1 MTPCE
6 ITKQSDTPLPP
17 SSAREGGVEA
27 GPQQFVFLGDGKGD
41 GNELG
46 SIYARYLAAMGDA
59 TRVRKNCRRVIDVFT
74 YEHKQVCLICRR
86 LHRDRQELPQRASTA
101 ERPRQSRLLGLGHI
115 SNPFGML
122 GNSLVSSSELL
133 FKLIDDSHP
142 QIIAGIHVIHEIRE
156 KVMTFFYF
164 GK

>member
-1 MTPCE
+1 M
-6 ITKQSDTPLPP
+6 
-17 SSAREGGVEA
+17 AREGG
-27 GPQQFVFLGDGKGD
+27 

-46 SIYARYLAAMGDA
+46 SIYKAVWVTQLACEKSALA
-59 TRVRKNCRRVIDVFT
+59 SRHVIDVT
-74 YEHKQVCLICRR
+74 YDRSCLICRR
-86 LHRDRQELPQRASTA
+86 LHREQHEELPQRASTA

-142 QIIAGIHVIHEIRE
+142 QILAGMRRE
-156 KVMTFFYF
+156 
-164 GK
+164 GN